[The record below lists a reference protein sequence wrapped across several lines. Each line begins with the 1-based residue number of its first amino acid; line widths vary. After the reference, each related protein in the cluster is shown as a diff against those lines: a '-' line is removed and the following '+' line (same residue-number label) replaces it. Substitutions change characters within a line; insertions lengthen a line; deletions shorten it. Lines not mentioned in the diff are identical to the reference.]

1 MNLHVTLVS
10 PTQKVWT
17 GEATFVTARTTE
29 GELGV
34 LPNHSPLFGVLV
46 DGAVS
51 IKCADGSAK
60 DFNVRGGFLSVADNR
75 VSILTESID

>member
-10 PTQKVWT
+10 PTQKVWS

-46 DGAVS
+46 DGPVS
-51 IKCADGSAK
+51 IKGADGTVKEFS
-60 DFNVRGGFLSVADNR
+60 VRGGFLSISDNR
-75 VSILTESID
+75 VSILTESVE